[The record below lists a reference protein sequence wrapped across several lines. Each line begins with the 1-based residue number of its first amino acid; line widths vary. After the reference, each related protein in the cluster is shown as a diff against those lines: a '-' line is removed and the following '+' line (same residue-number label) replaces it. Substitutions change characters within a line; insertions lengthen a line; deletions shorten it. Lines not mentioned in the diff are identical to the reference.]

1 MAHLSDWA
9 SPYTQ
14 ESSLKKSDV
23 RKKVNSTMLT
33 SISDEDP
40 LADFAPKEKAP
51 PVQQPIQQ
59 PIQPIQQ
66 PSQSRRPFEAS
77 PAKAY
82 DEPMVYTSHDPVML
96 DKLNRLIQLLE
107 DQRDEKTGY
116 VTEEIILYMFL
127 GIFVIFVLDSFVKTG
142 KYSR

>member
-14 ESSLKKSDV
+14 ESSLKKSDA
-23 RKKVNSTMLT
+23 RKKVNSTILT
-33 SISDEDP
+33 SVTPMTDEDP
-40 LADFAPKEKAP
+40 LADFAPKEKP
-51 PVQQPIQQ
+51 PVQPV
-59 PIQPIQQ
+59 
-66 PSQSRRPFEAS
+66 RRPTFE
-77 PAKAY
+77 AKAY
-82 DEPMVYTSHDPVML
+82 DEPTVYTPHDPVMVE
-96 DKLNRLIQLLE
+96 KLNRLIQLLE

>member
-14 ESSLKKSDV
+14 ESSLKKTDA
-23 RKKVNSTMLT
+23 RKKVSPTMLT
-33 SISDEDP
+33 SMTDEDP
-40 LADFAPKEKAP
+40 LSDFKPKVQPIQP

-59 PIQPIQQ
+59 PV
-66 PSQSRRPFEAS
+66 RRPTFETM
-77 PAKAY
+77 AKAY
-82 DEPMVYTSHDPVML
+82 DEPMVYTPNDPVMVE
-96 DKLNRLIQLLE
+96 KLNRLIQLLE

>member
-14 ESSLKKSDV
+14 ESPLKKSDV

-33 SISDEDP
+33 SMTDEDP
-40 LADFAPKEKAP
+40 LSDFKEKP
-51 PVQQPIQQ
+51 VPVQPQP
-59 PIQPIQQ
+59 
-66 PSQSRRPFEAS
+66 RRPTFEAKNEK
-77 PAKAY
+77 PYEKAY
-82 DEPMVYTSHDPVML
+82 DEPMVYTPQDPLMVE
-96 DKLNRLIQLLE
+96 KLNRLIQLLE

-127 GIFVIFVLDSFVKTG
+127 GVFVIFVLDSFVKTG

>member
-14 ESSLKKSDV
+14 ESSLKKSDA

-33 SISDEDP
+33 SMTDEDT
-40 LADFAPKEKAP
+40 LSDFTPKEKQPAQP
-51 PVQQPIQQ
+51 MQPVQPMQP
-59 PIQPIQQ
+59 
-66 PSQSRRPFEAS
+66 RRPFEAP

-96 DKLNRLIQLLE
+96 EKLNRLIQLLE

>member
-14 ESSLKKSDV
+14 ESSLKKTDA
-23 RKKVNSTMLT
+23 RKKVNSTVLT
-33 SISDEDP
+33 SMTDEDP
-40 LADFAPKEKAP
+40 LSDFTPKEKPPVQP
-51 PVQQPIQQ
+51 PVQQAIQE
-59 PIQPIQQ
+59 P
-66 PSQSRRPFEAS
+66 RRQTFE
-77 PAKAY
+77 AKAY
-82 DEPMVYTSHDPVML
+82 DEPMVYTPHDPVMVE
-96 DKLNRLIQLLE
+96 KLNRLIQLLE

>member
-14 ESSLKKSDV
+14 ESSLKKSDA

-33 SISDEDP
+33 SMTDEDP
-40 LADFAPKEKAP
+40 LADFAPKEKP
-51 PVQQPIQQ
+51 PVQPPVQPVQQPT
-59 PIQPIQQ
+59 
-66 PSQSRRPFEAS
+66 RPFEAS
-77 PAKAY
+77 LAKAY

-96 DKLNRLIQLLE
+96 EKLNRLIQLLE

>member
-14 ESSLKKSDV
+14 ESSLKKTDA

-33 SISDEDP
+33 SMTDEDP
-40 LADFAPKEKAP
+40 LADFTPKEKQ
-51 PVQQPIQQ
+51 PVQPVKEPVQPT
-59 PIQPIQQ
+59 
-66 PSQSRRPFEAS
+66 RRPFE
-77 PAKAY
+77 PTNAKAY
-82 DEPMVYTSHDPVML
+82 DEPMVYTPHDPVMVE
-96 DKLNRLIQLLE
+96 KLNRLIQLLE

>member
-14 ESSLKKSDV
+14 ENPLKKSDA
-23 RKKVNSTMLT
+23 RKKVSSTILT
-33 SISDEDP
+33 SMTDEDP
-40 LADFAPKEKAP
+40 LSDFNPKEKTP
-51 PVQQPIQQ
+51 PVQQTFQQ
-59 PIQPIQQ
+59 PP
-66 PSQSRRPFEAS
+66 RRPFEA

-82 DEPMVYTSHDPVML
+82 DEPMVYTSPDPVML
-96 DKLNRLIQLLE
+96 EKLNRLIQLLE

-127 GIFVIFVLDSFVKTG
+127 GVFVIFVLDSFVKTG